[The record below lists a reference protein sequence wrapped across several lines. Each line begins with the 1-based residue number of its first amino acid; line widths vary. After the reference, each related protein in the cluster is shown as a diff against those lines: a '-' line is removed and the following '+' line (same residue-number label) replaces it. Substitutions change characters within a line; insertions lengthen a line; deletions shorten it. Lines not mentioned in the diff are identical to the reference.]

1 MWRHKAQ
8 NAAPEL
14 VHCSFCAKSQNEV
27 KKILAGPD
35 VFICDECIGL
45 AVEALEEEGLPIGSA
60 DPDRHVYV
68 QIPVPAQRSAVP
80 TDARIG
86 ELLYL
91 VGVDADGRSDT
102 VPVRLLRR
110 EPADDEG
117 WVLLQLRCI
126 KESAVVIAGL
136 IAGSRPFTILRVLG
150 QPESEGLFARVTE
163 APSLPGPAETSRP
176 KEAWSAEP
184 WPEDPFAAVSS
195 PEEARVAR
203 AKPKRAASEEALTQS
218 DKPEGDKPPEDKP
231 ANGGANGPA
240 PDDTPPHGTARLEIA
255 PKWSSA

>member
-1 MWRHKAQ
+1 
-8 NAAPEL
+8 
-14 VHCSFCAKSQNEV
+14 VHCSFCGKSQNEV

-45 AVEALEEEGLPIGSA
+45 AVEALEEEGLPLGSA

-91 VGVDADGRSDT
+91 VGVDAEGITNT

-117 WVLLQLRCI
+117 RVLLQLRCI
-126 KESAVVIAGL
+126 KESAVAIAAL

-150 QPESEGLFARVTE
+150 QPESDSLFARVTT
-163 APSLPGPAETSRP
+163 APSLPGTSESMRP
-176 KEAWSAEP
+176 KEPWSAEP
-184 WPEDPFAAVSS
+184 WPVDPFAAEAS
-195 PEEARVAR
+195 PEEARVAK
-203 AKPKRAASEEALTQS
+203 AKPKKATPEQAVAQGDNQS
-218 DKPEGDKPPEDKP
+218 EDKS
-231 ANGGANGPA
+231 ANGGPNGPA

>member
-1 MWRHKAQ
+1 MSIALS
-8 NAAPEL
+8 AG
-14 VHCSFCAKSQNEV
+14 KSQNEV

-45 AVEALEEEGLPIGSA
+45 AVEALEDEGLPLGSA

-91 VGVDADGRSDT
+91 VGVDAEGRTDT

-126 KESAVVIAGL
+126 KESAVAIAAL

-150 QPESEGLFARVTE
+150 QPESDGLFARVTE
-163 APSLPGPAETSRP
+163 APSLPPLLEVSRAQSRLGPWSLGQRTLLPQYSSTEEAGVAKAKFVASIPERAVPRAEEP
-176 KEAWSAEP
+176 KE
-184 WPEDPFAAVSS
+184 DKSS
-195 PEEARVAR
+195 
-203 AKPKRAASEEALTQS
+203 
-218 DKPEGDKPPEDKP
+218 
-231 ANGGANGPA
+231 NGPTGSCS
-240 PDDTPPHGTARLEIA
+240 PDDTPPHGTARVEIA

>member
-8 NAAPEL
+8 NTAPEL
-14 VHCSFCAKSQNEV
+14 VHCSFCGKSQNEV

-45 AVEALEEEGLPIGSA
+45 AVEALEEEGLPLGSA

-91 VGVDADGRSDT
+91 VGVDAEGTTNT

-117 WVLLQLRCI
+117 RVLLQLRCI
-126 KESAVVIAGL
+126 KESAVVIAAL

-150 QPESEGLFARVTE
+150 QPESDSLFARVTTP
-163 APSLPGPAETSRP
+163 PSLPGPAETSRP
-176 KEAWSAEP
+176 KEPWSMEP

-195 PEEARVAR
+195 PEEAGPKKAVPER
-203 AKPKRAASEEALTQS
+203 AVPRADKPKQ
-218 DKPEGDKPPEDKP
+218 DKPREDEP
-231 ANGGANGPA
+231 RGSNGPA
-240 PDDTPPHGTARLEIA
+240 PDDTPPHGTARVEIS

>member
-8 NAAPEL
+8 NTAPEL
-14 VHCSFCAKSQNEV
+14 VHCSFCGKSQNEV

-45 AVEALEEEGLPIGSA
+45 AVEALEEEGLPLGSA

-91 VGVDADGRSDT
+91 VGVDAEGTTNT

-117 WVLLQLRCI
+117 RVLLQLRCI
-126 KESAVVIAGL
+126 KESAVVIAAL

-150 QPESEGLFARVTE
+150 QPESDGLFARVTE
-163 APSLPGPAETSRP
+163 APSIPGPAEISRP
-176 KEAWSAEP
+176 KEAWSMEP

-195 PEEARVAR
+195 PEEARVAK
-203 AKPKRAASEEALTQS
+203 AKPKKVTPAAATRQVDEQEEGKRAEES
-218 DKPEGDKPPEDKP
+218 
-231 ANGGANGPA
+231 NGAA
-240 PDDTPPHGTARLEIA
+240 PDDTPPHGTARLEI

>member
-1 MWRHKAQ
+1 MWRHKSQ
-8 NAAPEL
+8 NTAPDL
-14 VHCSFCAKSQNEV
+14 VHCSFCGKSQNEV

-45 AVEALEEEGLPIGSA
+45 AVDALEEEGLPLGSA

-68 QIPVPAQRSAVP
+68 QIPVPAQRTVVP
-80 TDARIG
+80 
-86 ELLYL
+86 
-91 VGVDADGRSDT
+91 DGRTDT

-126 KESAVVIAGL
+126 KESAVNIAAL
-136 IAGSRPFTILRVLG
+136 IAGTRPFTILRVLG

-163 APSLPGPAETSRP
+163 APSLPGPSEISRP
-176 KEAWSAEP
+176 KEPWSVEP

-195 PEEARVAR
+195 PEEAGAKKATHER
-203 AKPKRAASEEALTQS
+203 AVPKADKPK
-218 DKPEGDKPPEDKP
+218 EGKSKEDKP
-231 ANGGANGPA
+231 G
-240 PDDTPPHGTARLEIA
+240 
-255 PKWSSA
+255 

>member
-14 VHCSFCAKSQNEV
+14 VHCSFCGKSQNEV
-27 KKILAGPD
+27 KKILAGPGA
-35 VFICDECIGL
+35 FICDECIGL
-45 AVEALEEEGLPIGSA
+45 AVDALEEEGLPLGSA

-91 VGVDADGRSDT
+91 VGVDSEGRTDT

-126 KESAVVIAGL
+126 KESAVVIASL
-136 IAGSRPFTILRVLG
+136 IASTRPFTILRVLG
-150 QPESEGLFARVTE
+150 QPGSEGLFARVTE
-163 APSLPGPAETSRP
+163 PPSLPGPTELSRP
-176 KEAWSAEP
+176 KEAWSSEP
-184 WPEDPFAAVSS
+184 WPEDPFAAGAS
-195 PEEARVAR
+195 PEEARPKGAVPQRAVAKADR
-203 AKPKRAASEEALTQS
+203 PQQ
-218 DKPEGDKPPEDKP
+218 DKP
-231 ANGGANGPA
+231 AAGTADGPA
-240 PDDTPPHGTARLEIA
+240 QDDTPPHGTARVEIS

>member
-1 MWRHKAQ
+1 MWRHKSQ
-8 NAAPEL
+8 NTAPEL
-14 VHCSFCAKSQNEV
+14 VHCSFCGKSQNEV
-27 KKILAGPD
+27 KKILAGPG

-45 AVEALEEEGLPIGSA
+45 AVDALEEEGLPLGSA

-91 VGVDADGRSDT
+91 VGSDVDGRTDT

-136 IAGSRPFTILRVLG
+136 IANTRPFTILRVLG
-150 QPESEGLFARVTE
+150 QPESDGLFARVTE
-163 APSLPGPAETSRP
+163 PPPLPGPAEISRP
-176 KEAWSAEP
+176 KEPWSVEP

-195 PEEARVAR
+195 AEEAGAKKATPER
-203 AKPKRAASEEALTQS
+203 AVPKADKPKEDKSKE
-218 DKPEGDKPPEDKP
+218 DKPEGS
-231 ANGGANGPA
+231 NGPA
-240 PDDTPPHGTARLEIA
+240 PDDTPPHGTARVEIA

>member
-1 MWRHKAQ
+1 MWRHKSQ
-8 NAAPEL
+8 NTAPEL
-14 VHCSFCAKSQNEV
+14 VHCSFCGKSQNEV

-45 AVEALEEEGLPIGSA
+45 AVEALEEEGLPLGSA

-91 VGVDADGRSDT
+91 VGVDSEGRTDT

-126 KESAVVIAGL
+126 KESAVAIAAL

-150 QPESEGLFARVTE
+150 QPESDGLFARVTTP
-163 APSLPGPAETSRP
+163 PSLPGPSEIPRP
-176 KEAWSAEP
+176 KEPWAAEP
-184 WPEDPFAAVSS
+184 WPEDPFGADASLEGAGVEKVK
-195 PEEARVAR
+195 PER
-203 AKPKRAASEEALTQS
+203 ALMKVEKPKN
-218 DKPEGDKPPEDKP
+218 DKGS
-231 ANGGANGPA
+231 GGTPNGPTS
-240 PDDTPPHGTARLEIA
+240 DDTPPHGTARVEIS

>member
-8 NAAPEL
+8 NTAPEL
-14 VHCSFCAKSQNEV
+14 VHCSFCGKSQNEV

-45 AVEALEEEGLPIGSA
+45 AVEALEEEGLPLGSP

-91 VGVDADGRSDT
+91 VGVDAEGTTNT

-110 EPADDEG
+110 EPADEEG
-117 WVLLQLRCI
+117 RVLLQLRCI
-126 KESAVVIAGL
+126 KESAVVIAAL

-150 QPESEGLFARVTE
+150 QPESDGLFARVTT
-163 APSLPGPAETSRP
+163 APSLPGSTEMPRP
-176 KEAWSAEP
+176 KEPWSAEP
-184 WPEDPFAAVSS
+184 WPLDPFAEDSS
-195 PEEARVAR
+195 PEEVVVAK
-203 AKPKRAASEEALTQS
+203 AKLKKATPERAAPQAG
-218 DKPEGDKPPEDKP
+218 KPEEDKP
-231 ANGGANGPA
+231 SNGGPNGPA
-240 PDDTPPHGTARLEIA
+240 PDDTPPHGTARVEIS

>member
-8 NAAPEL
+8 NTAPEL
-14 VHCSFCAKSQNEV
+14 VHCSFCGKSQNEV

-45 AVEALEEEGLPIGSA
+45 AVEALEEEGLPLGSA

-91 VGVDADGRSDT
+91 VGVDAEGTTNT

-117 WVLLQLRCI
+117 RVLLQLRCI
-126 KESAVVIAGL
+126 KESAVVIAAL

-150 QPESEGLFARVTE
+150 QPESDGLFARVTE
-163 APSLPGPAETSRP
+163 APSLPGPAEISRP
-176 KEAWSAEP
+176 KEPWSMEP

-195 PEEARVAR
+195 PEEAGSKKATPQR
-203 AKPKRAASEEALTQS
+203 AVPKADKPKENRPKKDEPRGS
-218 DKPEGDKPPEDKP
+218 
-231 ANGGANGPA
+231 NGPA
-240 PDDTPPHGTARLEIA
+240 PDDTPPHGTARVEIT

>member
-8 NAAPEL
+8 NTAPEL
-14 VHCSFCAKSQNEV
+14 VHCSFCGKSQNEV
-27 KKILAGPD
+27 KKILAGPG

-45 AVEALEEEGLPIGSA
+45 AVDALEEEGLPLGSA

-91 VGVDADGRSDT
+91 VAVDADGRTDT

-163 APSLPGPAETSRP
+163 APPLPGPAEIVRP
-176 KEAWSAEP
+176 KEPWSVEP

-195 PEEARVAR
+195 PDGAA
-203 AKPKRAASEEALTQS
+203 AKKTTPGRTVPKT
-218 DKPEGDKPPEDKP
+218 DKAKEDEPKEDKP
-231 ANGGANGPA
+231 RGSNGPA
-240 PDDTPPHGTARLEIA
+240 PDDTPPHGTARVEIL

>member
-1 MWRHKAQ
+1 MEAQ
-8 NAAPEL
+8 VTERCPRT
-14 VHCSFCAKSQNEV
+14 CALLFLRKIAKRGQE
-27 KKILAGPD
+27 ILAGPD

-45 AVEALEEEGLPIGSA
+45 AVEALEEEGLPLGSA

-91 VGVDADGRSDT
+91 VGVDTEGRTDT

-126 KESAVVIAGL
+126 KESAVAIAAL

-150 QPESEGLFARVTE
+150 QPESDGLFARVTTP
-163 APSLPGPAETSRP
+163 PSLPGPSEIPRP
-176 KEAWSAEP
+176 KEPWAAEP
-184 WPEDPFAAVSS
+184 WPEDPFAANAS
-195 PEEARVAR
+195 PER
-203 AKPKRAASEEALTQS
+203 AGVEKVKPERAVIKAEKPKN
-218 DKPEGDKPPEDKP
+218 DKGS
-231 ANGGANGPA
+231 GGTPNGPT
-240 PDDTPPHGTARLEIA
+240 PDDTPPHGTAAGRDFA
-255 PKWSSA
+255 

>member
-1 MWRHKAQ
+1 MWRHKSQ
-8 NAAPEL
+8 NTAPEL
-14 VHCSFCAKSQNEV
+14 VHCSFCGKSQNEV

-35 VFICDECIGL
+35 VYICDECIGL
-45 AVEALEEEGLPIGSA
+45 AVEALEEEGLPLGSA

-91 VGVDADGRSDT
+91 VGVDAEGRTDT

-126 KESAVVIAGL
+126 KESAVAIAAL

-150 QPESEGLFARVTE
+150 QPESDGLFARVTTP
-163 APSLPGPAETSRP
+163 PSLPAPGGIPRP
-176 KEAWSAEP
+176 KEPWSAEP
-184 WPEDPFAAVSS
+184 WPEDPFAVNASAEGAGVGK
-195 PEEARVAR
+195 
-203 AKPKRAASEEALTQS
+203 AKPERALMKVEKPKN
-218 DKPEGDKPPEDKP
+218 DKGS
-231 ANGGANGPA
+231 GGTPNGPTS
-240 PDDTPPHGTARLEIA
+240 DDTPPHGTARVEIS

>member
-8 NAAPEL
+8 NTAPEL
-14 VHCSFCAKSQNEV
+14 VHCSFCGKSQNEV
-27 KKILAGPD
+27 KKILAGPG

-45 AVEALEEEGLPIGSA
+45 AVDALEEEGLPLGSA

-91 VGVDADGRSDT
+91 VGVDSDGRTDT

-136 IAGSRPFTILRVLG
+136 IASTRPFTILRVLG

-163 APSLPGPAETSRP
+163 APPLPGPPEMLRT
-176 KEAWSAEP
+176 KEPWSAEP
-184 WPEDPFAAVSS
+184 WPEDPFAANVSAE
-195 PEEARVAR
+195 PVAAER
-203 AKPKRAASEEALTQS
+203 AKPQRPAAKAEKPKD
-218 DKPEGDKPPEDKP
+218 DKPKDDKPS
-231 ANGGANGPA
+231 GGASNGPA
-240 PDDTPPHGTARLEIA
+240 PDDTPPHGTARVEVS

>member
-1 MWRHKAQ
+1 MWRHKSQ
-8 NAAPEL
+8 NTAPEL
-14 VHCSFCAKSQNEV
+14 VHCSFCGKSQNEV

-45 AVEALEEEGLPIGSA
+45 AVEALEEEGLPLGSA

-91 VGVDADGRSDT
+91 VGVDSEGRTDT

-126 KESAVVIAGL
+126 KESAVAIAAL

-150 QPESEGLFARVTE
+150 QPESDGLFARVTE
-163 APSLPGPAETSRP
+163 APPLPGPTELPRP
-176 KEAWSAEP
+176 KEPWSAEP
-184 WPEDPFAAVSS
+184 WPEDPFAADVSA
-195 PEEARVAR
+195 EGAVVEK
-203 AKPKRAASEEALTQS
+203 AKPEKAVMKA
-218 DKPEGDKPPEDKP
+218 DKPRNDKGS
-231 ANGGANGPA
+231 GGTPNGPA
-240 PDDTPPHGTARLEIA
+240 PDDTPPHGTARVEIS